1 MAQAQSLADKVRNLT
16 PAELHA
22 REREQSEQL
31 FKLKFQMKM
40 GQTESVKK
48 LRELKKEIARIKTVA
63 REKEMGI
70 GPKVV
75 AAPAAEAKPAKKASR
90 KKTEKK

>member
-75 AAPAAEAKPAKKASR
+75 AAAAEAKPAKKASR

>member
-1 MAQAQSLADKVRNLT
+1 MAQRAQSLADKVRNLT

-22 REREQSEQL
+22 RESEQSEQL

-40 GQTESVKK
+40 GQTESLKK
-48 LRELKKEIARIKTVA
+48 LRELRKEIARIKTVA
-63 REKEMGI
+63 REQELGI
-70 GPKVV
+70 GKK
-75 AAPAAEAKPAKKASR
+75 AAVAEAPAKKTSR

>member
-1 MAQAQSLADKVRNLT
+1 MAQRAQSLADKVRNLT

-40 GQTESVKK
+40 GQTESLKK
-48 LRELKKEIARIKTVA
+48 LREMKKEIARIKTVA
-63 REKEMGI
+63 REQELGI
-70 GPKVV
+70 GKKAAVAE
-75 AAPAAEAKPAKKASR
+75 AAPAKKTSR